1 MKAVEKFGLN
11 DPRTYA
17 SKTKLKSAVRNFE
30 RETGMK
36 WPIK

>member
-1 MKAVEKFGLN
+1 MKAVEKYGLN
-11 DPRTYA
+11 NPRTYA
-17 SKTKLKSAVRNFE
+17 SKSKLNTAVRNFE